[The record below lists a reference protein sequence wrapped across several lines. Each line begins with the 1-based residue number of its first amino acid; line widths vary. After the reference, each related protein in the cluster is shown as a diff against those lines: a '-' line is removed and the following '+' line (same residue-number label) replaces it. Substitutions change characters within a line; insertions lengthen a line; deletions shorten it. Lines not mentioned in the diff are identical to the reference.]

1 MEGSDCNLKLFDKL
15 SKRRD
20 KEMKEKKKNHFT
32 MHTGIKG
39 HIYVN
44 INCRVCFM
52 SHALCSVGVISLSLW
67 TCIESIM

>member
-1 MEGSDCNLKLFDKL
+1 MFDKL

-20 KEMKEKKKNHFT
+20 KEMKEKKNHSYLT

-44 INCRVCFM
+44 DINCRVCFM

-67 TCIESIM
+67 ACTESVM